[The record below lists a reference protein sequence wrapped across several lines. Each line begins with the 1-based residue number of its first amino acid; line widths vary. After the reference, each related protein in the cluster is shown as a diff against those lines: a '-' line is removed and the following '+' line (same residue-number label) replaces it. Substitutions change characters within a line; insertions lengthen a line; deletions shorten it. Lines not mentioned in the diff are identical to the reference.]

1 MLCFVFKTP
10 HRWLG
15 LSVHE
20 RITTTES
27 VKDSAINA
35 LPMSPAWQLPEL
47 ETSMSEVQR
56 NLRLAEAMVRGI

>member
-15 LSVHE
+15 LSVRK
-20 RITTTES
+20 RIITTES
-27 VKDSAINA
+27 GKDSAINA
-35 LPMSPAWQLPEL
+35 LPMPPVWQLSEL

-56 NLRLAEAMVRGI
+56 NLRFAEATARGI

>member
-15 LSVHE
+15 SSVHK

-27 VKDSAINA
+27 GKDSAINA
-35 LPMSPAWQLPEL
+35 LPMPPEL

-56 NLRLAEAMVRGI
+56 NLGLAEAMARGI